1 MEIDVSRGWQSS
13 YGVSADLPFAKE
25 ACMFPLVGIYK
36 YMHGCHEPS
45 HNIMF
50 ISVEIVVWMEPNY
63 GLVGPSPQPG
73 WTKAACFPLNT
84 VSSHNIMAWLLDS
97 ESYSLQVYPW
107 SVLQRTARSSVLLY
121 NSIMCCYSTQHH
133 LFQWT

>member
-1 MEIDVSRGWQSS
+1 
-13 YGVSADLPFAKE
+13 
-25 ACMFPLVGIYK
+25 
-36 YMHGCHEPS
+36 MHGCHEPS

-97 ESYSLQVYPW
+97 ESYSYPTGL
-107 SVLQRTARSSVLLY
+107 SVVSFAENRQEFSYTIFS
-121 NSIMCCYSTQHH
+121 
-133 LFQWT
+133 LFLC